1 MIWAKMANEWKIT
14 DSTLFTEISLNEL
27 PDTIQLLKKGRHLGR
42 TVVDITKQYSLK
54 ISIDRE

>member
-1 MIWAKMANEWKIT
+1 MANEWKIT